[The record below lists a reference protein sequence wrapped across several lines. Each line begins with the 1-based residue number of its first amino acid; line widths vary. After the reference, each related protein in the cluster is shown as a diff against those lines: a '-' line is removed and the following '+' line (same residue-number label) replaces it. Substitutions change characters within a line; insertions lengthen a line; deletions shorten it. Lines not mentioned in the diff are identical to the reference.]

1 MKKAFTVVEIIIV
14 FLLILLTAYLTIP
27 ALLDDTKQAEYITK
41 WKYLYSDMESVFFLV
56 KEQKTEALKET
67 FYTGRNNYGKDEQI
81 LINLLTPYLRITDKV
96 NNDKYKPY
104 YLDSTPVRKG
114 EYYDFENVFHTSSNN
129 LVGIKWLGLGD
140 NTTPLAII
148 LYDVN
153 GIKKP
158 NTWGK
163 DIFGINLYKDEVA
176 PMGKNFNDEDLNLN
190 CSSMGKGTY
199 CSYFYLIGGNFN

>member
-41 WKYLYSDMESVFFLV
+41 WKYLYSDMEATFFLI
-56 KEQKTEALKET
+56 KEQKDDSLKQG
-67 FYTGRNNYGKDEQI
+67 FIANKNNPQKEEQM
-81 LINLLTPYLRITDKV
+81 LIDLLRPYLRITDKV
-96 NNDKYKPY
+96 DLKKYNPY

-114 EYYDFENVFHTSSNN
+114 EYYNFENIFHTSNNN
-129 LVGIKWLGLGD
+129 LVGIKWLGFSYR
-140 NTTPLAII
+140 NAPYAII

-153 GIKKP
+153 GLKKP

-163 DIFGINLYKDEVA
+163 DIFGMDLYVNSINPL
-176 PMGKNFNDEDLNLN
+176 GKKVSDDILQQN
-190 CSSMGKGTY
+190 CSEMGKGTY